1 MDALSALLSR
11 SGLHPDALSIPTMAQ
26 VSLAQMRIGL
36 YGGQSSIPMRP
47 TELCP
52 TRPIPQNQMVA
63 VASCTECE
71 LRTASLQFTAEG
83 PQLTPGDAFPLPG
96 AEYPAPLSDLIFAVA
111 ELLEPLLPTCRQV
124 ALALPFSLEYAP
136 TGEVYLV
143 RPPAEL
149 RLSEWEGFDLRAA
162 LTQELRSRGF
172 AGSVCV
178 LGSVS
183 AAHLGAVA
191 TVSAKRY
198 LSLYWDESFNSGFAL
213 PKTAILKL
221 KSGENQL
228 RLLDCNAGS
237 FQGVPFGAVDLT
249 MDRDSRYPGED
260 LLDKMLSTRYLGE
273 QYRFAMI
280 KAAED
285 SLLTFMCG
293 REFLSLRKLPLATL
307 LQFLEEPNGSNTLAE
322 FCKHDPK
329 DLELALAVGE
339 AVLHRAN
346 RLILS
351 NLLALLQLTG
361 AGRDPKSPLCV
372 ALGGEAFSH
381 PAMASR
387 FSTLLNAEL
396 QKKRGYFLTLY
407 HSPDLILQGAA
418 AAALIS

>member
-1 MDALSALLSR
+1 MDALSALLLR
-11 SGLHPDALSIPTMAQ
+11 SGLHPDALSIPTVAQ

-36 YGGQSSIPMRP
+36 YGGKSSIPMRP

-52 TRPIPQNQMVA
+52 THSIAQYQPVA

-71 LRTASLQFTAEG
+71 LRTATLQFTPEG
-83 PQLTPGDAFPLPG
+83 PTLTPSDAFPLPG
-96 AEYPAPLSDLIFAVA
+96 AEYPAPLSDLLFAVA
-111 ELLEPLLPTCRQV
+111 ELLEPLLPTCRRA

-149 RLSEWEGFDLRAA
+149 RLSEWEGLDLHAA
-162 LTQELRSRGF
+162 LTQELASRGF
-172 AGSVCV
+172 SGSICI

-183 AAHLGAVA
+183 AAQLGAVA
-191 TVSAKRY
+191 TVPAKRY

-221 KSGENQL
+221 KSGENSL

-249 MDRDSRYPGED
+249 MDRDSLYPGEQ

-285 SLLTFMCG
+285 GLLTFMCG
-293 REFLSLRKLPLATL
+293 REFLSLRKLSLEAL
-307 LQFLEEPNGSNTLAE
+307 LKFLEDPTGSNTLAE

-329 DLELALAVGE
+329 DRELALAVGE
-339 AVLHRAN
+339 AVLQRAHG
-346 RLILS
+346 LILAH
-351 NLLALLQLTG
+351 LLALLQLTG
-361 AGRDPKSPLCV
+361 TGRDSEAPVCV
-372 ALGGEAFSH
+372 ALGGAAFSH
-381 PAMASR
+381 PAIASR
-387 FSTLLNAEL
+387 FSTLLDAEL
-396 QKKRGYFLTLY
+396 QKKQGVFLTLH
-407 HSPDLILQGAA
+407 HSPDLILHGAA
-418 AAALIS
+418 AAALMK